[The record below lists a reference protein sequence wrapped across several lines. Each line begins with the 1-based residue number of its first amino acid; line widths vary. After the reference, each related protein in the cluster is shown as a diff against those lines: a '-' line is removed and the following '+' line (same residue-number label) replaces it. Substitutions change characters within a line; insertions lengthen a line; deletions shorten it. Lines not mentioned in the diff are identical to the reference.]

1 MDFINNLRLNQKQK
15 EYVTGLIEKLYND
28 FNADLYEHTISV
40 LAYCGMLAEKY
51 ILNITDDPQPENPL
65 NGSDSYYKLCISAIM
80 HDYGK
85 IFNFD
90 ELRGIALKNA
100 DQINAVE
107 SDFKINSLLHG
118 FAGAFIVEKEFEIKD
133 QEILDSIKYHT
144 VGYCNMNT
152 VDKIIYIADK
162 LEERRNYKEVFYLR
176 ELSLKN
182 INLCLLE
189 VYKNNIIYIIK
200 NNKNIYS
207 ETFKIWNN
215 ICIHYGGL
223 LNGPGR

>member
-1 MDFINNLRLNQKQK
+1 MDFIDNLKLDQKQK
-15 EYVTGLIEKLYND
+15 KYIEGLIEKIHHGFNGELYD
-28 FNADLYEHTISV
+28 HTVSTLIYSDI
-40 LAYCGMLAEKY
+40 LARKY
-51 ILNITDDPQPENPL
+51 ILDTSVDSQSENLL
-65 NGSDSYYKLCISAIM
+65 NRKESYLKLCIAVIL

-85 IFNFD
+85 IFDFD
-90 ELRGIALKNA
+90 ELRKIALKNTSRIDA
-100 DQINAVE
+100 IE

-118 FAGAFIVEKEFEIKD
+118 FAGAFIVEKEFNIEDDEI
-133 QEILDSIKYHT
+133 INSIKYHT
-144 VGYCNMNT
+144 VGYCNMST
-152 VDKIIYIADK
+152 IDKIIYIADK

-215 ICIHYGGL
+215 ICILYGGL
-223 LNGPGR
+223 LNGPRR